1 MFVTF
6 KEFSP
11 VQITWPVKKKKKKP
25 TSNSRFSAFFY
36 VKNALKR
43 KRGPQYKD
51 QWSNGTLMVN
61 NIKYIMSGR
70 I

>member
-6 KEFSP
+6 KGFFL
-11 VQITWPVKKKKKKP
+11 VQITWPVDFFFA
-25 TSNSRFSAFFY
+25 NLQLRFSAFY

-61 NIKYIMSGR
+61 NIKYTMSGK

>member
-6 KEFSP
+6 KGFFSGTNYLTCGFFLANL
-11 VQITWPVKKKKKKP
+11 QL
-25 TSNSRFSAFFY
+25 RFSAFY

-61 NIKYIMSGR
+61 NIKYKMSGK